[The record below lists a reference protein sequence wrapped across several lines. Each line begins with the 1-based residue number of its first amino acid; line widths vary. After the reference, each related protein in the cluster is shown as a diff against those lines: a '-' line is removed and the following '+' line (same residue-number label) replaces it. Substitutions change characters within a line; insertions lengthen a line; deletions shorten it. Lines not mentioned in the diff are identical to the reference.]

1 MKKSDIKYD
10 VLINY
15 DLIKQS
21 YKEVMKN
28 IVHKNK
34 IMNFDLFYSENI
46 SKIYDEIKNKRYKH
60 GQYSIFL
67 ITDPKYRI
75 VMSESVQDKVVNHMV
90 TNAILNPVLSKKLI
104 EENVATRKNK
114 GTKAGFDYTKK
125 YFLKY
130 MNKYEKFYIL
140 KFDITKYFYNINH
153 EILKEMMRSIYKD
166 EDIIK
171 ILDEL
176 IDSTDKEYINKNID
190 KIIQKELKSNL
201 SDYCKTELSKIPR
214 YNKEVGLSIG
224 AVSNQIFACYYLN
237 SLDHYIKEVLHIKE
251 YVRFQE
257 DGIIF
262 SNSKEELV
270 KIKEL
275 IKAFLNDKLKL
286 KLNEKTDIYSS
297 NDGLDFVGYRF
308 YVKNKKLI
316 IRLRKWTKKKMQHK
330 FKVLRKYN
338 VEKYMK
344 VYGSY
349 KGMMLY
355 ITPKYL
361 YKQELKK
368 YNNWIFL

>member
-60 GQYSIFL
+60 VQYSIFL

-237 SLDHYIKEVLHIKE
+237 SLDHYIKDVLHIKE
-251 YVRFQE
+251 YVRFQD

-316 IRLRKWTKKKMQHK
+316 IRLRKRTKKKMQHK

-368 YNNWIFL
+368 YNN